1 MAISLKHAFTSNVA
15 DSGDTTLVQPSNWN
29 AEHTLTAAANT
40 LLGAVTSGP
49 VTEITC
55 TAAGRAIL
63 DDANAA
69 AQRTTLGLGTG
80 DSPTFTG
87 LTLSGVGSFSAG
99 TALLPSISTTGDLNT
114 GMWFPAAD
122 TIAFS
127 EGGVES
133 MRLNSS
139 GFLGVGTS
147 TIPAQVSVV
156 GTGQAVSTTFDT
168 AGSLGGSLLLGD
180 IGGAGQNGG
189 AIVFSAN
196 STAWRFAAIKGNVTN
211 GSSNTQGDL
220 SFYVRNAAADATLT
234 RAMVISPTGILGIGG
249 AAAAG
254 FTVTAN
260 RNLTGSASAGGFL
273 SNGVIQSD
281 ATSIP
286 TYFSATLSTAAGSYT
301 VSNPQLF
308 RAVGGSIGAGS
319 SITNLF
325 GYVAAALTAGTTNF
339 NFSSGIV
346 AADVTTGKTAYG
358 YYEGSNAATGGG
370 VTWAFYG
377 AGTANSYFGGN
388 VGIGSTA
395 LSSVNLR
402 VSRQITGAAFAYG
415 SLYDGVVQSGVTSI
429 ASGVTTFISTA
440 AASFSTTLN
449 HFQAIQA
456 TMGAGSSLT
465 AQTGYLA
472 SESNI
477 FATNNYG
484 FLAANTA
491 AVTSGKTA
499 YGFFSNINVASG
511 GGTTWGFFANGTAW
525 NYFAGPVILD
535 TNLWVDAPAPTV
547 TTGVATLT
555 AAQIRT
561 GIVST
566 TGTTYTL
573 TLPTGTSIDSGFTG
587 LPSNIDIG
595 FDVHFVN
602 TASGTITIA
611 VNTGVTSLGSLTI
624 ATGTSAHFRLRRTA
638 ANTYVIYRL
647 A

>member
-15 DSGDTTLVQPSNWN
+15 DSGNTALVQPSNWN
-29 AEHTLTAAANT
+29 AEHTLTAAADT

-63 DDANAA
+63 DDANAS
-69 AQRTTLGLGTG
+69 AQRTTLGLGAG

-87 LTLSGVGSFSAG
+87 LTLSGVGQFSAG

-122 TIAFS
+122 TIAFA

-133 MRLNSS
+133 MRINSS

-180 IGGAGQNGG
+180 VGGAGQNGG

-211 GSSNTQGDL
+211 GGGNTQGDL

-249 AAAAG
+249 SATAG

-281 ATSIP
+281 ATGIP

-301 VSNPQLF
+301 VANPQLF

-319 SITNLF
+319 AITNLY
-325 GYVAAALTAGTTNF
+325 GYVAAVLTAGTTNY
-339 NFSSGIV
+339 NFFGSFP
-346 AADVTTGKTAYG
+346 AASVTAGKTAYG
-358 YYEGSNAATGGG
+358 YYDGSAAATGGG
-370 VTWAFYG
+370 TTWAFYG
-377 AGTANSYFGGN
+377 AGTAPSYFAG
-388 VGIGSTA
+388 
-395 LSSVNLR
+395 
-402 VSRQITGAAFAYG
+402 Q
-415 SLYDGVVQSGVTSI
+415 VQ
-429 ASGVTTFISTA
+429 
-440 AASFSTTLN
+440 L
-449 HFQAIQA
+449 
-456 TMGAGSSLT
+456 GAGSVGTPSLGAFNDT
-465 AQTGYLA
+465 NTGMWFPAADTLA
-472 SESNI
+472 WSTGGSERMRIDANG
-477 FATNNYG
+477 NVVV
-484 FLAANTA
+484 NTA
-491 AVTSGKTA
+491 AIATNATN
-499 YGFFSNINVASG
+499 GFLYVPSCA
-511 GGTTWGFFANGTAW
+511 GT
-525 NYFAGPVILD
+525 
-535 TNLWVDAPAPTV
+535 
-547 TTGVATLT
+547 
-555 AAQIRT
+555 
-561 GIVST
+561 
-566 TGTTYTL
+566 
-573 TLPTGTSIDSGFTG
+573 PTGTPTAFTG
-587 LPSNIDIG
+587 RVPIVVDTTNNKLY
-595 FDVHFVN
+595 FY
-602 TASGTITIA
+602 SGGQWRDA
-611 VNTGVTSLGSLTI
+611 GP
-624 ATGTSAHFRLRRTA
+624 
-638 ANTYVIYRL
+638 
-647 A
+647 